1 MLKLAL
7 SQLRDQPRRYISV
20 LLAITI
26 GVTFLASAL
35 LVGSSSTA
43 SLRNSIGATYSQ
55 ADLVVGPSSGSA
67 DTYDAMTSMAE
78 VAGTSSEPGPLQ
90 DVEGVKDAYGHVVSS
105 IGVQRPSD
113 AVGEGTWSPDSDFA
127 MASTVPEDTS
137 LVAERLTA
145 GEYPAAGSTTE
156 ITVDERTAENF
167 GLDVGSSTFLMSG
180 MSADAAG
187 RKVTVSGLTE
197 VSQDPAGIGAIQ
209 LKMDD
214 ALAQALKLDS
224 VQAMTSDAGTAGDEA
239 VDVEE
244 ILGQDYAEYVLISLE
259 DGADLVAVQA
269 ALQEFVDTEGMAV
282 TVATPDVQAQEQVAQ
297 LAGSNVFVW
306 VLGAFAV
313 IALLVT
319 ALVISNTFS
328 VLVAQRSRDLA
339 LQRALGASRRQVRGS
354 VLVEAGVIGI
364 LGAIIGSAL
373 ASGIVAALVLWGSTN
388 EGFGFLTFEANPRD
402 LLACVA
408 VGMVMTIVASMSAAL
423 AATRVSPLEAMRP
436 REDAAV
442 GNRAGALRLVF
453 GSLLLVAGAAGL
465 VWGAAEANLAIAVA
479 GGALSFVGVLMLA
492 VLFVPAVVSVA
503 GLAARPA
510 GVPGRMARLNATRNP
525 GRTASTAAA
534 LLIGT
539 TLVAM
544 MLTGGRTAQQQMDT
558 IFATEFPVDLQ
569 VELVP
574 GSGNESAVDAAGQ
587 SGGGSDAGSGA
598 GSGAGSPAAG
608 LDAAEAQSARDAVAQ
623 VEGIDSAALLLPAG
637 IAESTAGVG
646 SAAGAGED
654 SGPDGSDTGMPVY
667 AADPADLRSVVSGL
681 PEGESADRLGEPG
694 TILVPNTVE
703 TDTVTVTGATG
714 SLELDVIQS
723 ASSAVRP
730 VITLEDAQS
739 IGLAEGAGAG
749 AGDGAGGGAA
759 GNAAAAVAATAPQL
773 WLNASDTVTLD
784 GMQELNT
791 GIAQAAGV
799 SQDKISGDLSFRL
812 MFSVVIDGMLMV
824 VTALLAVSV
833 LIALIGVANT
843 LSLSAIERSRENSL
857 MRALGLT
864 RRGLRGM
871 LALEAVLIS
880 GVAALIGCALGTVY
894 GGLGAHTVFGPM
906 AAGIGQLIVWPV
918 VPWWEL
924 AVIVGVSVLAGLLAS
939 VAPSQRAAKLAP
951 VQGLALA

>member
-43 SLRNSIGATYSQ
+43 SLRNSLGATYSK
-55 ADLVVGPSSGSA
+55 ADLVMAPAA
-67 DTYDAMTSMAE
+67 DADDTFSTMESLAS

-90 DVEGVKDAYGHVVSS
+90 DVEGVKDSYAHVVTPV
-105 IGVQRPSD
+105 GVQRPSD
-113 AVGEGTWSPDSDFA
+113 AQGQGTWSPDSDYA
-127 MASTVPEDTS
+127 LASTVPEDTS
-137 LVAERLTA
+137 LVAEPLVA
-145 GEYPAAGSTTE
+145 GDYPAAGSTTE
-156 ITVDERTAENF
+156 IALDQRTAEDF
-167 GLDVGSSTFLMSG
+167 GLDVGSTTYLMSG
-180 MSADAAG
+180 TSGDAAG

-197 VSQDPAGIGAIQ
+197 VSQDPNAIGSIQ
-209 LKMDD
+209 LKVDD
-214 ALAQALKLDS
+214 ALAEALKLDA
-224 VQAMTSDAGTAGDEA
+224 VQAMLPGAGAGAGGEGAEA
-239 VDVEE
+239 ADVEE
-244 ILGQDYAEYVLISLE
+244 MMGNDYAEHVLISLVE
-259 DGADLVAVQA
+259 GADQAAVQT
-269 ALQEFVDTEGMAV
+269 ALQDFAAAEGLEA

-297 LAGSNVFVW
+297 MTGSNVFVL

-339 LQRALGASRRQVRGS
+339 LQRALGASRRQVRGA
-354 VLVEAGVIGI
+354 VLTEAGVIGVIGAI
-364 LGAIIGSAL
+364 LGAAL
-373 ASGIVAALVLWGSTN
+373 ASGIVAVLVAWGSTN
-388 EGFGFLTFEANPRD
+388 QGFGFLTFEANPRD
-402 LLACVA
+402 LIACVA
-408 VGMVMTIVASMSAAL
+408 VGMVLTIMASMSAAL

-442 GNRAGALRLVF
+442 GNRAGTVRLVL
-453 GSLLLVAGAAGL
+453 GGIALLGGLAGL
-465 VWGAAEANLAIAVA
+465 IWGAAEANLGIAVA

-492 VLFVPAVVSVA
+492 TLFVPAVVSVA
-503 GLAARPA
+503 GLAAKPA
-510 GVPGRMARLNATRNP
+510 GVPGRMARLNSVRNP

-558 IFATEFPVDLQ
+558 IFAAEFPVDLQ
-569 VELVP
+569 VELI
-574 GSGNESAVDAAGQ
+574 GGEAAESGVDAAAQQPGA
-587 SGGGSDAGSGA
+587 SAEAG
-598 GSGAGSPAAG
+598 G
-608 LDAAEAQSARDAVAQ
+608 LDAAEALTAQRAVTG
-623 VEGIDSAALLLPAG
+623 VDGVDTAALLLPAG
-637 IAESTAGVG
+637 TTPAD
-646 SAAGAGED
+646 AGAEAED
-654 SGPDGSDTGMPVY
+654 SPVF
-667 AADPADLRSVVSGL
+667 AADPDELRSVVSGM
-681 PEGESADRLGEPG
+681 PEGASSDRLGEPG
-694 TILVPNTVE
+694 TILVPNTIE
-703 TDTVTVTGATG
+703 TDTLTVTGATG
-714 SLELDVIQS
+714 SVELDVIQS
-723 ASSAVRP
+723 ASSSIRP
-730 VITLEDAQS
+730 VMTLEDARG
-739 IGLAEGAGAG
+739 IGLEEGTAEGSAGLG
-749 AGDGAGGGAA
+749 PDAA
-759 GNAAAAVAATAPQL
+759 APQL
-773 WLNASDTVTLD
+773 WLAASDGVSMD
-784 GMQELNT
+784 GMQQLNT
-791 GIAQAAGV
+791 DIAQAAGV
-799 SQDKISGDLSFRL
+799 SQDKVSGDLTIRL
-812 MFSVVIDGMLMV
+812 LFSVVIDGMLMV

-880 GVAALIGCALGTVY
+880 GVAALIGSALGTFY
-894 GGLGAHTVFGPM
+894 GGMGAHTVFGPM
-906 AAGIGQLIVWPV
+906 ASDIGQSIVWPV

-924 AVIVGVSVLAGLLAS
+924 AVIVAVSVLAGLLAS

>member
-1 MLKLAL
+1 M
-7 SQLRDQPRRYISV
+7 
-20 LLAITI
+20 
-26 GVTFLASAL
+26 
-35 LVGSSSTA
+35 
-43 SLRNSIGATYSQ
+43 
-55 ADLVVGPSSGSA
+55 
-67 DTYDAMTSMAE
+67 
-78 VAGTSSEPGPLQ
+78 
-90 DVEGVKDAYGHVVSS
+90 
-105 IGVQRPSD
+105 
-113 AVGEGTWSPDSDFA
+113 
-127 MASTVPEDTS
+127 
-137 LVAERLTA
+137 
-145 GEYPAAGSTTE
+145 
-156 ITVDERTAENF
+156 
-167 GLDVGSSTFLMSG
+167 
-180 MSADAAG
+180 
-187 RKVTVSGLTE
+187 
-197 VSQDPAGIGAIQ
+197 
-209 LKMDD
+209 
-214 ALAQALKLDS
+214 
-224 VQAMTSDAGTAGDEA
+224 
-239 VDVEE
+239 
-244 ILGQDYAEYVLISLE
+244 
-259 DGADLVAVQA
+259 
-269 ALQEFVDTEGMAV
+269 
-282 TVATPDVQAQEQVAQ
+282 
-297 LAGSNVFVW
+297 
-306 VLGAFAV
+306 LGAFAV

-319 ALVISNTFS
+319 AMVISNTFS

-388 EGFGFLTFEANPRD
+388 EGFGFLTFEVNPRD

-408 VGMVMTIVASMSAAL
+408 VGMVMTILASMSAAL

-453 GSLLLVAGAAGL
+453 GTLFLAAGVAGL

-503 GLAARPA
+503 GLMARPA

-574 GSGNESAVDAAGQ
+574 GNGNESAVDAAPQ
-587 SGGGSDAGSGA
+587 SGDGSAAPGSSAAGG
-598 GSGAGSPAAG
+598 AG
-608 LDAAEAQSARDAVAQ
+608 LDSTEAQTARDNVAQ
-623 VEGIDSAALLLPAG
+623 VEGIDAAALLLPAG
-637 IAESTAGVG
+637 VTEPAAGDG
-646 SAAGAGED
+646 SASRE
-654 SGPDGSDTGMPVY
+654 GSDAGTPVY
-667 AADPADLRSVVSGL
+667 AADPADLRSVVSGM
-681 PEGESADRLGEPG
+681 PEGEGADRLGEPG
-694 TILVPNTVE
+694 TILMPNTVE
-703 TDTVTVTGATG
+703 TDTVTVTGASG
-714 SLELDVIQS
+714 SLELEVIQS

-739 IGLAEGAGAG
+739 IGLAENAGA
-749 AGDGAGGGAA
+749 
-759 GNAAAAVAATAPQL
+759 APQL
-773 WLNASDTVTLD
+773 WLNASDTVTMD
-784 GMQELNT
+784 GLQELNT

-799 SQDKISGDLSFRL
+799 SQDKISGDLSIRL

-906 AAGIGQLIVWPV
+906 AAGIGQSIVWPV

>member
-55 ADLVVGPSSGSA
+55 ADLVIGPSSGSG
-67 DTYDAMTSMAE
+67 DTFEAMTSMAE
-78 VAGTSSEPGPLQ
+78 VAGTTSEPGPLQ
-90 DVEGVKDAYGHVVSS
+90 DVEGVKDAYAHVVTAV
-105 IGVQRPSD
+105 GVQRP
-113 AVGEGTWSPDSDFA
+113 AGAEGEGTWSRDSDYA
-127 MASTVPEDTS
+127 PASTVPEDTS
-137 LVAERLTA
+137 LVAEPLTD
-145 GEYPAAGSTTE
+145 GEYPAAGSTTD
-156 ITVDERTAENF
+156 ITLDERTAENF

-197 VSQDPAGIGAIQ
+197 VSQDPSAIGAIQ

-214 ALAQALKLDS
+214 ALAEALKLDT
-224 VQAMTSDAGTAGDEA
+224 VQAMTADAGAAGDEA
-239 VDVEE
+239 VDLEE
-244 ILGQDYAEYVLISLE
+244 MLGQDYAEYVLISLE
-259 DGADLVAVQA
+259 EGADQAAVQA
-269 ALQEFVDTEGMAV
+269 ALQEFAETEGMAV

-297 LAGSNVFVW
+297 MAGSNVFVW

-354 VLVEAGVIGI
+354 VLTEAGIIGVV
-364 LGAIIGSAL
+364 GAIIGSAL
-373 ASGIVAALVLWGSTN
+373 ASGIVAALVAWGSTN
-388 EGFGFLTFEANPRD
+388 EGFGFLTFEVNPRD

-408 VGMVMTIVASMSAAL
+408 VGMVMTIIASLSAAL

-436 REDAAV
+436 REEAAV
-442 GNRAGALRLVF
+442 GNRAGALRLVL
-453 GSLLLVAGAAGL
+453 GSLALLGGAAAL
-465 VWGAAEANLAIAVA
+465 FWGAADANLAIAVA

-492 VLFVPAVVSVA
+492 ILFVPAVVSVA
-503 GLAARPA
+503 GLAAKPA
-510 GVPGRMARLNATRNP
+510 GVPGRMARLNSVRNP
-525 GRTASTAAA
+525 GRTAATAAA

-558 IFATEFPVDLQ
+558 IFAAEFPVDLQ
-569 VELVP
+569 VELIGGEGAASP
-574 GSGNESAVDAAGQ
+574 ADGAESAAQPGAAA
-587 SGGGSDAGSGA
+587 DAG
-598 GSGAGSPAAG
+598 G
-608 LDAAEAQSARDAVAQ
+608 LDAAEALTAQQAVTD
-623 VEGIDSAALLLPAG
+623 VNGVDSAALLLPAG
-637 IAESTAGVG
+637 V
-646 SAAGAGED
+646 AGADAGAEVE
-654 SGPDGSDTGMPVY
+654 GAPVF
-667 AADPADLRSVVSGL
+667 AAEPEELRSVISGM
-681 PEGESADRLGEPG
+681 PAGASERLGEAG
-694 TILVPNTVE
+694 TILVPNTIE
-703 TDTVTVTGATG
+703 ADTLTVTGATG
-714 SLELDVIQS
+714 SVELETIQS
-723 ASSAVRP
+723 SSSGIRP
-730 VITLEDAQS
+730 VMTLEDARG
-739 IGLAEGAGAG
+739 IGLESGTV
-749 AGDGAGGGAA
+749 GDGQ
-759 GNAAAAVAATAPQL
+759 AAAAPQL
-773 WLNASDTVTLD
+773 WLDASDGVSMD
-784 GMQELNT
+784 GLQQLNT
-791 GIAQAAGV
+791 DIAQAAGV
-799 SQDKISGDLSFRL
+799 SQDKISGDLSLRL

-880 GVAALIGCALGTVY
+880 GVAALIGCTLGTFY
-894 GGLGAHTVFGPM
+894 GGMGAHTVFGPM
-906 AAGIGQLIVWPV
+906 AAGIGQSIVWPV

-924 AVIVGVSVLAGLLAS
+924 AVIVAVSVLAGLLAS

>member
-55 ADLVVGPSSGSA
+55 ADLVVGPASGSG
-67 DTYDAMTSMAE
+67 DTFDAMTSMAE

-90 DVEGVKDAYGHVVSS
+90 DVEGVKDAYAHVVSPV
-105 IGVQRPSD
+105 GVQRPSD
-113 AVGEGTWSPDSDFA
+113 AEGEGTWSPDSDFA
-127 MASTVPEDTS
+127 QASTVPEDTS
-137 LVAERLTA
+137 LVPERLTA

-180 MSADAAG
+180 TSADAAG

-197 VSQDPAGIGAIQ
+197 VSQDPSAIGAIQ
-209 LKMDD
+209 LKIDN
-214 ALAQALKLDS
+214 ALAEALKLDA
-224 VQAMTSDAGTAGDEA
+224 VQAMASDAGAAGEEA
-239 VDVEE
+239 VDPEE
-244 ILGQDYAEYVLISLE
+244 LLGQDYAEYVLISLE
-259 DGADLVAVQA
+259 EGADQAAVQA
-269 ALQEFVDTEGMAV
+269 ALQEFAETEGMAV

-297 LAGSNVFVW
+297 MAGSNVFVW

-319 ALVISNTFS
+319 AMVISNTFS

-388 EGFGFLTFEANPRD
+388 EGFAFLTFEANPRD
-402 LLACVA
+402 ILACVA
-408 VGMVMTIVASMSAAL
+408 VGMVMTIIASMSAAL

-436 REDAAV
+436 REEAAV
-442 GNRAGALRLVF
+442 GNRAGALRLIF
-453 GSLLLVAGAAGL
+453 GSLFLAAGVAGL
-465 VWGAAEANLAIAVA
+465 VWGAGEANLAIAVA

-558 IFATEFPVDLQ
+558 IFAAEFPVDLQ

-574 GSGNESAVDAAGQ
+574 GNGNESAVDAAPQTG
-587 SGGGSDAGSGA
+587 D
-598 GSGAGSPAAG
+598 GSPAAG
-608 LDAAEAQSARDAVAQ
+608 LNATEAQTARDNVAQ
-623 VEGIDSAALLLPAG
+623 VDGIDAAALLLPAG
-637 IAESTAGVG
+637 VTEPAAGEG
-646 SAAGAGED
+646 SASGEGADAG
-654 SGPDGSDTGMPVY
+654 TPVY
-667 AADPADLRSVVSGL
+667 AADPADLRSVVSGM
-681 PEGESADRLGEPG
+681 PEGEGADRLGEPG
-694 TILVPNTVE
+694 TILMPNTVE
-703 TDTVTVTGATG
+703 TDTVTVTGASG
-714 SLELDVIQS
+714 SLELEVIQS

-730 VITLEDAQS
+730 VITLEDARS
-739 IGLAEGAGAG
+739 IGLAENAG
-749 AGDGAGGGAA
+749 
-759 GNAAAAVAATAPQL
+759 VALQL
-773 WLNASDTVTLD
+773 WLNASDAVTMD
-784 GMQELNT
+784 GLQELNT
-791 GIAQAAGV
+791 GIAQASGV
-799 SQDKISGDLSFRL
+799 SQDKISGDLTFRL
-812 MFSVVIDGMLMV
+812 LYSVVIDGMLMV

-906 AAGIGQLIVWPV
+906 AAGIGQSIVWPV

>member
-55 ADLVVGPSSGSA
+55 ADLVVGPASGSG
-67 DTYDAMTSMAE
+67 DTFDAMTSMAE

-90 DVEGVKDAYGHVVSS
+90 DVEGVKDAYAHVVSS
-105 IGVQRPSD
+105 VGVQRPSD
-113 AVGEGTWSPDSDFA
+113 AEGEGTWSPDSDFA
-127 MASTVPEDTS
+127 QASTVPEDTS
-137 LVAERLTA
+137 LVPERLTA

-180 MSADAAG
+180 TSADAAG

-197 VSQDPAGIGAIQ
+197 ASQDPSAIGAIQ
-209 LKMDD
+209 LKIDN
-214 ALAQALKLDS
+214 ALAEALKLDA
-224 VQAMTSDAGTAGDEA
+224 VQAMASDAGAAGEEA
-239 VDVEE
+239 VDPEE
-244 ILGQDYAEYVLISLE
+244 LLGQDYAEYVLISLE
-259 DGADLVAVQA
+259 EGADQAAVQA
-269 ALQEFVDTEGMAV
+269 ALQEFAETEGMTV

-297 LAGSNVFVW
+297 MAGSNVFVW

-319 ALVISNTFS
+319 AMVISNTFS

-388 EGFGFLTFEANPRD
+388 EGFAFLTFEANPRD
-402 LLACVA
+402 ILACVA
-408 VGMVMTIVASMSAAL
+408 VGMVMTIIASMSAAL

-436 REDAAV
+436 REEAAV
-442 GNRAGALRLVF
+442 GNRAGALRLIF
-453 GSLLLVAGAAGL
+453 GSLFLAAGVAGL

-558 IFATEFPVDLQ
+558 IFAAEFPVDLQ

-574 GSGNESAVDAAGQ
+574 GNGNESAVDAASP
-587 SGGGSDAGSGA
+587 SGD
-598 GSGAGSPAAG
+598 GSPAAS
-608 LDAAEAQSARDAVAQ
+608 LNATEAQTARDNVAQ
-623 VEGIDSAALLLPAG
+623 VDGIDAAALLLPAG
-637 IAESTAGVG
+637 VTEPAAGEG
-646 SAAGAGED
+646 SASGEGADAG
-654 SGPDGSDTGMPVY
+654 TPVY
-667 AADPADLRSVVSGL
+667 AADPADLRSVVSGM
-681 PEGESADRLGEPG
+681 PEGEGADRLGEPG
-694 TILVPNTVE
+694 TILMPNTVE
-703 TDTVTVTGATG
+703 TDTVTVTGASG
-714 SLELDVIQS
+714 SLELEVIQS

-730 VITLEDAQS
+730 VITLEDARS
-739 IGLAEGAGAG
+739 IGLAENAGTSAG
-749 AGDGAGGGAA
+749 AGDGAAA
-759 GNAAAAVAATAPQL
+759 GNAAAAAVAATAPQL
-773 WLNASDTVTLD
+773 WLNASDAVTMD
-784 GMQELNT
+784 GLQELNT
-791 GIAQAAGV
+791 GIAQASGV
-799 SQDKISGDLSFRL
+799 SQDKISGDLTFRL
-812 MFSVVIDGMLMV
+812 LYSVVIDGMLMV

-906 AAGIGQLIVWPV
+906 AAGIGQSIVWPV

>member
-43 SLRNSIGATYSQ
+43 SLRNSIGATYSK
-55 ADLVVGPSSGSA
+55 ADLVVGPSSGSG
-67 DTYDAMTSMAE
+67 DRFGAMTSMAE
-78 VAGTSSEPGPLQ
+78 VAGTSAEPGPLQ
-90 DVEGVKDAYGHVVSS
+90 DVEGVKDAYAHVVSS
-105 IGVQRPSD
+105 VGVQRPSD
-113 AVGEGTWSPDSDFA
+113 AEGQGTWSPDSDFA

-137 LVAERLTA
+137 LVAEQLTA
-145 GEYPAAGSTTE
+145 GEYPAGGSTTE
-156 ITVDERTAENF
+156 ITLDERTAENF
-167 GLDVGSSTFLMSG
+167 GLDVGSTTFLMSG

-197 VSQDPAGIGAIQ
+197 VSQDPAAIGAIQ
-209 LKMDD
+209 LKMDG
-214 ALAQALKLDS
+214 ALAEALKLDA
-224 VQAMTSDAGTAGDEA
+224 VQAMAPEAGATGEGA
-239 VDVEE
+239 VDPEE
-244 ILGQDYAEYVLISLE
+244 ILGQDYAEYVLISLK
-259 DGADLVAVQA
+259 DGADQAAVQA
-269 ALQEFVDTEGMAV
+269 ALQEFAETEGMSV

-297 LAGSNVFVW
+297 MTGSNVFVW

-388 EGFGFLTFEANPRD
+388 EGFAFLTFEANPRD

-408 VGMVMTIVASMSAAL
+408 VGMVMTVFASMSAAL

-442 GNRAGALRLVF
+442 GNRAGVLRLVF
-453 GSLLLVAGAAGL
+453 GSLFLAVGAAGL

-569 VELVP
+569 VELIP
-574 GSGNESAVDAAGQ
+574 GNGNESPIDAAA
-587 SGGGSDAGSGA
+587 SGD
-598 GSGAGSPAAG
+598 GSPAAV
-608 LDAAEAQSARDAVAQ
+608 LDAAEAQTARDNVAQ
-623 VEGIDSAALLLPAG
+623 VEGIDAAALLLPAG
-637 IAESTAGVG
+637 VTEP
-646 SAAGAGED
+646 AAGDGAASGDDSDAG
-654 SGPDGSDTGMPVY
+654 TPVY
-667 AADPADLRSVVSGL
+667 AADAADLRSVVSGL
-681 PEGESADRLGEPG
+681 PEGEGAERLGEPG
-694 TILVPNTVE
+694 TILMASTVE
-703 TDTVTVTGATG
+703 ADTVTVTGTSG
-714 SLELDVIQS
+714 SLELEVIQS

-730 VITLEDAQS
+730 VISLEDARS
-739 IGLAEGAGAG
+739 IGLPENAGASAG
-749 AGDGAGGGAA
+749 TGTGDGAAA
-759 GNAAAAVAATAPQL
+759 GNAAAAAVAATAPQL
-773 WLNASDTVTLD
+773 WLNASDTVTMD
-784 GMQELNT
+784 GLQELNT

-799 SQDKISGDLSFRL
+799 SQDKISGDLSLRL
-812 MFSVVIDGMLMV
+812 LFSVVIDGMLMV

-906 AAGIGQLIVWPV
+906 AAGIGQSIVWPV

-924 AVIVGVSVLAGLLAS
+924 AVIVAVSVLAGLLAS

>member
-67 DTYDAMTSMAE
+67 DRYGAMTSMAE

-90 DVEGVKDAYGHVVSS
+90 DIDGVKDAYAHVTNSV
-105 IGVQRPSD
+105 GVQRPSD
-113 AVGEGTWSPDSDFA
+113 AEGGGTWSPDSDFA

-137 LVAERLTA
+137 LVAEGLTA
-145 GEYPAAGSTTE
+145 GEYPATGSTTE
-156 ITVDERTAENF
+156 VTVDERTAENF

-197 VSQDPAGIGAIQ
+197 VSQNPAAIGAIQ

-214 ALAQALKLDS
+214 ALAEALKLDS
-224 VQAMTSDAGTAGDEA
+224 VQAMTSDAGADGEEA
-239 VDVEE
+239 FDVEE
-244 ILGQDYAEYVLISLE
+244 ILGQDYAEYILVSLE
-259 DGADLVAVQA
+259 DGADLATVQV
-269 ALQEFVDTEGMAV
+269 ALQEFAEAEGMAV

-297 LAGSNVFVW
+297 MAGSNVFVW

-402 LLACVA
+402 LIACVA
-408 VGMVMTIVASMSAAL
+408 VGMVMTIIASMSAAL

-442 GNRAGALRLVF
+442 GNRAGTLRLVF
-453 GSLLLVAGAAGL
+453 GTLFLAAGVAGL
-465 VWGAAEANLAIAVA
+465 VWGAVEANLAIAVA

-558 IFATEFPVDLQ
+558 IFAAEFPVDLQ
-569 VELVP
+569 VELMP
-574 GSGNESAVDAAGQ
+574 GNGNESALDAAAQSGDGSAASGSDAAGV
-587 SGGGSDAGSGA
+587 
-598 GSGAGSPAAG
+598 AG
-608 LDAAEAQSARDAVAQ
+608 LNAAEAQTARDDVAQ
-623 VEGIDSAALLLPAG
+623 VDGIDAAALLLPAG
-637 IAESTAGVG
+637 VTEL
-646 SAAGAGED
+646 AAPDFVA
-654 SGPDGSDTGMPVY
+654 SGDGSEGGIPVY
-667 AADPADLRSVVSGL
+667 AADPTELRSVVSGL
-681 PEGESADRLGEPG
+681 PQGTGADRLGESG
-694 TILVPNTVE
+694 TILMPNTVE
-703 TDTVTVTGATG
+703 SDTVTVTGTSG
-714 SLELDVIQS
+714 SLELEVIQS
-723 ASSAVRP
+723 ASSTVRP
-730 VITLEDAQS
+730 VITLEDARS
-739 IGLAEGAGAG
+739 IGLAEDADGSAGQGSEDGAGAG
-749 AGDGAGGGAA
+749 NA
-759 GNAAAAVAATAPQL
+759 AAAAVAATAPQL
-773 WLNASDTVTLD
+773 WLNASDTVTMD
-784 GMQELNT
+784 GLQELNT

-799 SQDKISGDLSFRL
+799 SQDKISGDLSMRL

-906 AAGIGQLIVWPV
+906 AAGIGQSIVWPV

>member
-43 SLRNSIGATYSQ
+43 SLRNSLGSTYSQ
-55 ADLVVGPSSGSA
+55 ADLVMAPAASA
-67 DTYDAMTSMAE
+67 DDTFTTMESLAS

-90 DVEGVKDAYGHVVSS
+90 DVEGVKDAYAHVVTPV
-105 IGVQRPSD
+105 GVQRPSD
-113 AVGEGTWSPDSDFA
+113 AQGQGTWSPDSDFA
-127 MASTVPEDTS
+127 LASTVPEDTS
-137 LVAERLTA
+137 LVAEPLAA
-145 GEYPAAGSTTE
+145 GDYPAAGSATE
-156 ITVDERTAENF
+156 IALDQRTAENF
-167 GLDVGSSTFLMSG
+167 GLDVGSTTYLMSG
-180 MSADAAG
+180 TSGDAAG

-197 VSQDPAGIGAIQ
+197 VSQDPNAIGSIQ
-209 LKMDD
+209 LKVDD
-214 ALAQALKLDS
+214 ALAEALKLDA
-224 VQAMTSDAGTAGDEA
+224 VQAMLPGAGAGVGDGAGGEGAEA
-239 VDVEE
+239 ANVEE
-244 ILGQDYAEYVLISLE
+244 MMGNDYAEHVLISLAE
-259 DGADLVAVQA
+259 GADQA
-269 ALQEFVDTEGMAV
+269 AAQTALQDFAAAEGLQA

-297 LAGSNVFVW
+297 MTGSNIFVL

-339 LQRALGASRRQVRGS
+339 LQRALGASRRQVRGA
-354 VLVEAGVIGI
+354 VLTEAGIIGVV
-364 LGAIIGSAL
+364 GAILGSAL
-373 ASGIVAALVLWGSTN
+373 ASGIVAVLVAWGSTN
-388 EGFGFLTFEANPRD
+388 QGFGFLTFEANPRD
-402 LLACVA
+402 LIACVA
-408 VGMVMTIVASMSAAL
+408 VGMVLTIFASMSAAL

-442 GNRAGALRLVF
+442 GNRAGTVRLVL
-453 GSLLLVAGAAGL
+453 GGIALLGGLAGL
-465 VWGAAEANLAIAVA
+465 VWGATEAELAIAVA

-492 VLFVPAVVSVA
+492 ILFVPAVVSVV
-503 GLAARPA
+503 GLAAKPA
-510 GVPGRMARLNATRNP
+510 GVPGRMARLNSVRNP

-558 IFATEFPVDLQ
+558 IFAAEFPVDLQ
-569 VELVP
+569 VELV
-574 GSGNESAVDAAGQ
+574 GGEAAESGADAAAQQPGA
-587 SGGGSDAGSGA
+587 GADAG
-598 GSGAGSPAAG
+598 G
-608 LDAAEAQSARDAVAQ
+608 LDAAEALTAQQAVAA
-623 VEGIDSAALLLPAG
+623 VDGIDSAALLLPAG
-637 IAESTAGVG
+637 VAD
-646 SAAGAGED
+646 AGAETD
-654 SGPDGSDTGMPVY
+654 NLPVF
-667 AADPADLRSVVSGL
+667 AADPDKVRSVVSGM
-681 PEGESADRLGEPG
+681 PAGEASERLGEPG
-694 TILVPNTVE
+694 TILVPNTIE
-703 TDTVTVTGATG
+703 ADTLTVTGATG
-714 SLELDVIQS
+714 SVELDVIQS
-723 ASSAVRP
+723 ASSSIHP
-730 VITLEDAQS
+730 VMTLEDARG
-739 IGLAEGAGAG
+739 IGLEEGTAEGSAGPG
-749 AGDGAGGGAA
+749 QEAA
-759 GNAAAAVAATAPQL
+759 APQL
-773 WLNASDTVTLD
+773 WLAASDGVSMD
-784 GMQELNT
+784 GMQQLNT
-791 GIAQAAGV
+791 DIAQAAGV
-799 SQDKISGDLSFRL
+799 SQDKVSGDLTIRL
-812 MFSVVIDGMLMV
+812 LFSVVIDGMLMV

-880 GVAALIGCALGTVY
+880 GVAALIGSALGTFY
-894 GGLGAHTVFGPM
+894 GGMGAHTVFGPM
-906 AAGIGQLIVWPV
+906 AADIGQSIVWPV

-924 AVIVGVSVLAGLLAS
+924 AVIVAVSVIAGLLAS

>member
-43 SLRNSIGATYSQ
+43 SLRNSIGATYSK
-55 ADLVVGPSSGSA
+55 ADLVVGPSSGSG
-67 DTYDAMTSMAE
+67 DTFDAMTSMAE

-90 DVEGVKDAYGHVVSS
+90 DVEGVKDAYAHVVSS
-105 IGVQRPSD
+105 VGVQRPSD
-113 AVGEGTWSPDSDFA
+113 AEGEGTWSPDSDFA

-156 ITVDERTAENF
+156 ITLDERTAENF

-180 MSADAAG
+180 MSSDAAG

-197 VSQDPAGIGAIQ
+197 VSQNPSAIGAIQ
-209 LKMDD
+209 LKVDD
-214 ALAQALKLDS
+214 ALAEALKLDA
-224 VQAMTSDAGTAGDEA
+224 VQAMAPEAGAAGEEA
-239 VDVEE
+239 VDPEE

-259 DGADLVAVQA
+259 DGADQAAVQA
-269 ALQEFVDTEGMAV
+269 ALQEFAKSEGMAV

-297 LAGSNVFVW
+297 MAGSNVFVW

-364 LGAIIGSAL
+364 IGAIIGSAL

-408 VGMVMTIVASMSAAL
+408 VGMVMTIIASMSAAL

-453 GSLLLVAGAAGL
+453 GTLFLAVGAAGL
-465 VWGAAEANLAIAVA
+465 VWGAAEANLVTAVA

-569 VELVP
+569 VELVS
-574 GSGNESAVDAAGQ
+574 GSGNESAVGAAPPAG
-587 SGGGSDAGSGA
+587 DGSGA
-598 GSGAGSPAAG
+598 AGGMG
-608 LDAAEAQSARDAVAQ
+608 LDSSEAQTARDNVAQ
-623 VEGIDSAALLLPAG
+623 VEGIDAAALLLPAG
-637 IAESTAGVG
+637 VTEPAAGDG
-646 SAAGAGED
+646 SASGEGSDAGA
-654 SGPDGSDTGMPVY
+654 PVY
-667 AADPADLRSVVSGL
+667 AADPADLRSVVSGM
-681 PEGESADRLGEPG
+681 PEGVGADRLGEPG
-694 TILVPNTVE
+694 TILMPNTVE
-703 TDTVTVTGATG
+703 TDTVTVTGASG
-714 SLELDVIQS
+714 SLELEVIQS
-723 ASSAVRP
+723 ASSTVRP

-739 IGLAEGAGAG
+739 IGLAENAGA
-749 AGDGAGGGAA
+749 
-759 GNAAAAVAATAPQL
+759 APQL
-773 WLNASDTVTLD
+773 WLNASDTVTMD
-784 GMQELNT
+784 GLQELNT

-799 SQDKISGDLSFRL
+799 SQDKISGDLSMRL

-880 GVAALIGCALGTVY
+880 GVAALIGSALGTVY
-894 GGLGAHTVFGPM
+894 GGLGAHTVFAPM
-906 AAGIGQLIVWPV
+906 AAGIGQSIVWPV

>member
-43 SLRNSIGATYSQ
+43 SLRNSIGATYSK
-55 ADLVVGPSSGSA
+55 ADLVVGPSSGSG
-67 DTYDAMTSMAE
+67 DTFGAMTSMAE

-90 DVEGVKDAYGHVVSS
+90 DVEGVKDAYAQVVTTV
-105 IGVQRPSD
+105 GVQRPAD
-113 AVGEGTWSPDSDFA
+113 AQGEGTWSPDSDFA
-127 MASTVPEDTS
+127 LASTVPEDTS
-137 LVAERLTA
+137 LVAEPLTA

-156 ITVDERTAENF
+156 IALDERTAENF

-197 VSQDPAGIGAIQ
+197 VSQDPNAIGAIQ
-209 LKMDD
+209 LKVDD
-214 ALAQALKLDS
+214 ALAEALKLDAA
-224 VQAMTSDAGTAGDEA
+224 QAMTTSAGAAAGEEA
-239 VDVEE
+239 VDLDEV
-244 ILGQDYAEYVLISLE
+244 LGQDYAEYVLISLE
-259 DGADLVAVQA
+259 EGADLAAVQT
-269 ALQEFVDTEGMAV
+269 ALQEFAEAEGMEV
-282 TVATPDVQAQEQVAQ
+282 TVATPNVQAQEQVAQ
-297 LAGSNVFVW
+297 MTGSNVFVW

-388 EGFGFLTFEANPRD
+388 EGFGFLTFEANLRD
-402 LLACVA
+402 LIACVA
-408 VGMVMTIVASMSAAL
+408 VGMVMTIIASMSAAL

-442 GNRAGALRLVF
+442 GNRAGVLRLVF
-453 GSLLLVAGAAGL
+453 GTLFLAAGVAGL
-465 VWGAAEANLAIAVA
+465 VWGAAEADLAIAVA

-558 IFATEFPVDLQ
+558 IFAAEFPVDLQ
-569 VELVP
+569 VELMP
-574 GSGNESAVDAAGQ
+574 GNGTESALDAASQ
-587 SGGGSDAGSGA
+587 SGDGS
-598 GSGAGSPAAG
+598 AAG
-608 LDAAEAQSARDAVAQ
+608 PGEGSAAAGVAGLSAAEAQTARDDVAQ

-637 IAESTAGVG
+637 VTEP
-646 SAAGAGED
+646 AAGDASASGGGSD
-654 SGPDGSDTGMPVY
+654 SGTPVY
-667 AADPADLRSVVSGL
+667 AADPAELRSVVSGL
-681 PEGESADRLGEPG
+681 PQGAGADRLGEPG
-694 TILVPNTVE
+694 TILMPNTVE
-703 TDTVTVTGATG
+703 TDTVTVTGTSG
-714 SLELDVIQS
+714 SLELEVIQS

-730 VITLEDAQS
+730 VITLEDARS
-739 IGLAEGAGAG
+739 IGLADNAGSSAGQG
-749 AGDGAGGGAA
+749 AGDGAGA
-759 GNAAAAVAATAPQL
+759 GNAAAAAVAVTAPQL
-773 WLNASDTVTLD
+773 WLNASDTVSMD
-784 GMQELNT
+784 GLQELNT

-799 SQDKISGDLSFRL
+799 SQDKISGDLSIRL

-906 AAGIGQLIVWPV
+906 AAGIGQSIVWPV